1 MPNIID
7 ISFFVGEINV
17 PNTDNAP
24 IRERLTFFITKYQKR
39 FLMMLIGEDLLKAF
53 MLGLAEELVDPKWT
67 ELKAKL
73 VDDETKESPI
83 ANYVYYFYMRDG
95 ASSTTDVGETIAK
108 TENSTVIS
116 PARKMVRAWNE
127 MCDFVHDTQE
137 WFHDYY
143 AAHDFNHDYYFFNL
157 YCYSTYKSEFAKQN
171 ILNL

>member
-17 PNTDNAP
+17 PNADKPGISENL
-24 IRERLTFFITKYQKR
+24 ELFIKKYQKR
-39 FLMMLIGEDLLKAF
+39 FLVMLLGQDVWKDF
-53 MLGLAEELVDPKWT
+53 MDGLAEDPVESKWT
-67 ELKAKL
+67 ELKAKF
-73 VDDETKESPI
+73 VDDDTKESPI

-108 TENSTVIS
+108 TENSSVIS

-127 MCDFVHDTQE
+127 MCDFVNDTQE

-143 AAHDFNHDYYFFNL
+143 ATYNLNHDHYFFNL
-157 YCYSTYKSEFAKQN
+157 YCYHTYRNEFAKQN
-171 ILNL
+171 VLNL